1 MTLIELYT
9 TYLST
14 GRMRIQPIII
24 SIILIPLLSLGS
36 LAVGAVNTIPK
47 SVYLIFDED
56 RIIASNIEFNR
67 FDKIQLTAKEEVLES
82 AVGKAVIV
90 VVTNKRILG
99 YSVKT
104 SRWVKR
110 NTLANETVESILAED
125 YSALVNTSKR
135 FLSFNG
141 LVGVWSETPRK
152 KVFD

>member
-1 MTLIELYT
+1 
-9 TYLST
+9 
-14 GRMRIQPIII
+14 MRLQSIII
-24 SIILIPLLSLGS
+24 LVIFIPLLSLGS
-36 LAVGAVNTIPK
+36 ISAGVVNAIPK

-56 RIIASNIEFNR
+56 RIIASNIESNR

-110 NTLANETVESILAED
+110 NTMANETVKSILAED

-141 LVGVWSETPRK
+141 LIGVWSETPRK